1 MKKLKLKSDYNFKE
15 MGRRIQQ
22 RRKEMKLTQEELSAL
37 TGISVSMISSAER
50 GSRHFSIE
58 AFVAVCE
65 VLKASPDYFLLGSLH
80 GYNLPE
86 NIMDNLKLLR
96 PDDVEFIMQSINL
109 LIERNK
115 EGNISEHYLEKLK
128 NLKNS
133 RKCGSFSY
141 PLTIFHQSSLQCHRP
156 CASSEDLRWL
166 SSHRILLRSPSPYIT
181 SQSIS
186 CRCLLPVRTLP

>member
-1 MKKLKLKSDYNFKE
+1 MEEKMKKLKLKSDYNFKE

-128 NLKNS
+128 N
-133 RKCGSFSY
+133 
-141 PLTIFHQSSLQCHRP
+141 
-156 CASSEDLRWL
+156 
-166 SSHRILLRSPSPYIT
+166 
-181 SQSIS
+181 
-186 CRCLLPVRTLP
+186 